1 MNEVNAANWREK
13 LRVQIVNK
21 GLRLTQ
27 QRLLICEIFFEELTE
42 HANIDEL
49 YQKVKTRNDGVGY
62 ATVYRT
68 LKLLTE
74 CGLATSIQ
82 IGDGTTRFEPVSDH
96 HDHLICTEC
105 GKIVE
110 FENDEIERLQEEV
123 AIELGFTLTSHSMEL
138 YGVCSDP
145 KCQAKQRAN

>member
-1 MNEVNAANWREK
+1 MSEVNAGNWREK
-13 LRVQIVNK
+13 LRAQIVDK

-27 QRLLICEIFFEELTE
+27 QRLLICEIFFEELQE
-42 HANIDEL
+42 HANIEEL
-49 YQKVKTRNDGVGY
+49 YQKVKVRNRSVGY

-82 IGDGTTRFEPVSDH
+82 IGDGTTRFEPVTEH

-110 FENDEIERLQEEV
+110 FENDEIEQLQEDV
-123 AIELGFTLTSHSMEL
+123 AKEFGFILTSHSMEL
-138 YGVCSDP
+138 YGTC
-145 KCQAKQRAN
+145 ANCRSK

>member
-1 MNEVNAANWREK
+1 MSDVNAGNWREK

-49 YQKVKTRNDGVGY
+49 YQKVKRRNGSIGY

-74 CGLATSIQ
+74 CDMATSIQ
-82 IGDGTTRFEPVSDH
+82 IGDGTTRFEPVTEH

-110 FENDEIERLQEEV
+110 FENDEIEKLQV
-123 AIELGFTLTSHSMEL
+123 GIAARFGFILTSHSMEL
-138 YGVCSDP
+138 FGI
-145 KCQAKQRAN
+145 CQNCARK